1 MDFIV
6 KITEARLHS
15 FLGVR
20 NALVVD
26 AWPNLFEYEPKKRVR
41 LKIAYTLF

>member
-6 KITEARLHS
+6 KIAEARLHS

-20 NALVVD
+20 NALVVN

>member
-6 KITEARLHS
+6 KVAEARLHS
-15 FLGVR
+15 FQGVR

-26 AWPNLFEYEPKKRVR
+26 AWPNLFEYETKKRVR
-41 LKIAYTLF
+41 LKIAYTSF